1 MTAFGAELQIAGI
14 PLLAVADCQPE
25 EAATRAGCIIVVHG
39 LGGDKRVQIP
49 ELERLARAGFL
60 ALGIDAAG
68 HGARRWDDFEEL
80 FRTDDAVAAR
90 AFQVVVRETTAD
102 VTTLVTAALGR
113 GWAVPG
119 QVGLAGVSLGGYV
132 AYGAAVAERRLGAVV
147 AILGSPDWGAG
158 MPGSPHLVPER
169 FFPVPLLSVVAKR
182 DEVVPPAACRALH
195 ASLGPRY
202 APAPERLRLVERA
215 DSGHEMTP
223 QDWEATWRDA
233 VAWFT
238 RHLHSR

>member
-1 MTAFGAELQIAGI
+1 MAGFGAELRIAGI

-25 EAATRAGCIIVVHG
+25 EAATRGGCIIVVHG

-68 HGARRWDDFEEL
+68 HGTRRWDDFDEL
-80 FRTDDAVAAR
+80 FRANDAVAAR
-90 AFQVVVRETTAD
+90 AFQVVVSETTAD
-102 VTTLVTAALGR
+102 VTTLVTAALER

-132 AYGAAVAERRLGAVV
+132 AYGAAVTERRLGAVV

-158 MPGSPHLVPER
+158 MPESPHLVPER
-169 FFPVPLLSVVAKR
+169 FFPLPLLSAVAKR
-182 DEVVPPAACRALH
+182 DEVVPPAASRALH
-195 ASLGPRY
+195 AALAPHY

-215 DSGHEMTP
+215 GSGHAMTP
-223 QDWEATWRDA
+223 EDWEATWWDA
-233 VAWFT
+233 VGWFT
-238 RHLHSR
+238 SYLHPR